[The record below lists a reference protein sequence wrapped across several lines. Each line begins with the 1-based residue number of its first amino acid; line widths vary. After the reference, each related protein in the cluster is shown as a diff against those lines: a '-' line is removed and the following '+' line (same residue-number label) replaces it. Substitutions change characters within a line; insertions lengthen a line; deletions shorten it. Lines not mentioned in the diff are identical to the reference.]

1 MKLLIV
7 VDKLL
12 TGFDAPSATY
22 LYIDKSMRDHGL
34 FQAICRVNRLDGDD
48 KDYGYII
55 DYYGVLGA
63 LDDALETYSSFDE
76 FDADDLKGTMVNI
89 NEEIKQLP
97 QKHAELWDLFKE
109 IKNKRDAEAYQQI
122 LRDEAIRVI
131 FYDKLAT
138 FARILKLALS
148 AIEFHRNTPEKDLE
162 RYKEDLTFFMKLRL
176 AVIQRYSDRI
186 DYRQYEGQI
195 QKLID
200 THVTTE
206 KVEPITELVN
216 IFDKDAFQDEVEK
229 TIGTAAKA
237 DKIASRTSKHIT
249 EKMEEDPAFYKKFS
263 DMLRETISE
272 YEIGRLTELEYLNK
286 VREINEKVLSKT
298 DSDIPEK
305 LKERD
310 VARAFYGI
318 ALTDLK
324 EKTKSQDELIMWST
338 EIALAADNIILPMLE
353 VDWQNKIDI
362 TRKMIHLIGDYLID
376 DLRDKYNLSLS
387 FEEID
392 RIAEQIVEVAKI
404 RYK

>member
-1 MKLLIV
+1 
-7 VDKLL
+7 
-12 TGFDAPSATY
+12 
-22 LYIDKSMRDHGL
+22 
-34 FQAICRVNRLDGDD
+34 
-48 KDYGYII
+48 
-55 DYYGVLGA
+55 
-63 LDDALETYSSFDE
+63 
-76 FDADDLKGTMVNI
+76 MVNI

-109 IKNKRDAEAYQQI
+109 VKNKRDAEAYQQL

-138 FARILKLALS
+138 YARILKLALS
-148 AIEFHRNTPEKDLE
+148 AIEFHRNTPEKELE
-162 RYKEDLTFFMKLRL
+162 RYKEDLTFFMKLRS
-176 AVIQRYSDRI
+176 AVVQRYSDRI
-186 DYRQYEGQI
+186 DYKQYEGQI

-286 VREINEKVLSKT
+286 VREINEQVLSKT
-298 DSDIPEK
+298 DSDIPEE

-324 EKTKSQDELIMWST
+324 EKTKSQDELKMWST
-338 EIALAADNIILPMLE
+338 EIALASDNIILPMLE